1 MPEYRSADPELVRD
15 LMTVGVATCS
25 PDTPIGDLARLMV
38 EKGLEAVVVLDPNDG
53 HAMGYVSQDDLV
65 RAWAYQ
71 QNEALTAE
79 KVMRDDVPQAPPD
92 IPLTAAAQ
100 LMLDRGVRVLYL
112 MHHAG
117 GIVYPAGMISYQH
130 LLRLLGARTSDELR
144 DLGALASRQSPLEAF
159 IQRREE
165 ARRRNQAME

>member
-1 MPEYRSADPELVRD
+1 MPENCSADPELVRD
-15 LMTVGVATCS
+15 LMTVGVATCG
-25 PDTPIGDLARLMV
+25 PDTPIGDIARLLI
-38 EKGLEAVVVLDPNDG
+38 EKNLEAVVVLDPTDG
-53 HAMGYVSQDDLV
+53 HAMGYVSQDELV

-71 QNEALTAE
+71 QNDGLTAE
-79 KVMRDDVPQAPPD
+79 KVMQDDVPQAPPD

-117 GIVYPAGMISYQH
+117 GIEYPAGMITYQH

-144 DLGALASRQSPLEAF
+144 DLGISASRQSPLEAF
-159 IQRREE
+159 IQRREQ